1 MFSSPLDKYQVGHY
15 ILRVR
20 ECSEDG
26 GSQKSVKLSVNSPSW
41 FESIHSHIR
50 VRCKWCARLSDKQK
64 APGSTPGTRTYC
76 LDGVMDSTAVFGT
89 ACGGS
94 NPSRG
99 VFN

>member
-1 MFSSPLDKYQVGHY
+1 MAEGHQTVNLAHRK
-15 ILRVR
+15 LR
-20 ECSEDG
+20 
-26 GSQKSVKLSVNSPSW
+26 K
-41 FESIHSHIR
+41 FESFHPHIR

-94 NPSRG
+94 NPSQG
-99 VFN
+99 ILKNNG